1 MMSAPEARTSF
12 GFIALTVA
20 AVPTGMKAG
29 VRISPRFIEI
39 RPVRA
44 APSVAEMEKENRG
57 RPNMPPPSRSSQAKS
72 RDVGASALEL
82 HLPNLAL
89 FGFAEGIVRLFLD
102 DLHARR
108 GVTAAGAQKHTD
120 TTSVRVGK
128 GVEVK

>member
-1 MMSAPEARTSF
+1 MRISDWSSDVCSSD
-12 GFIALTVA
+12 L
-20 AVPTGMKAG
+20 
-29 VRISPRFIEI
+29 ISPRFIEI

-89 FGFAEGIVRLFLD
+89 FGFAERSEE
-102 DLHARR
+102 R
-108 GVTAAGAQKHTD
+108 
-120 TTSVRVGK
+120 RVGK
-128 GVEVK
+128 ECVSTCRYRW